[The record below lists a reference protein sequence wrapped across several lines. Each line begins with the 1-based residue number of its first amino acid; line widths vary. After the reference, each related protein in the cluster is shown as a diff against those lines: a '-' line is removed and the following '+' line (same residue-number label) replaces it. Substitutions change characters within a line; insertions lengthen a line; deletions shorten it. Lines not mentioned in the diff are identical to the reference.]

1 MFPYDAIILA
11 TVRTS
16 PKSVEDVLKVMET
29 IDATCT
35 DGDGLKWFNWLYL
48 RVTQAVEARV
58 NSGEFSDS
66 AFMAALDVQFAGYY
80 FAALDAALSGGSAP
94 GCWQAMFDQRNQIAI
109 ARIQFAVAGINAHIN
124 HDLPEAVVA
133 TCRASGVTPQ
143 HGTPEYT
150 SYTALNATLDSLI
163 NTAKQELNFRL
174 LGDALPAVSHLNAT
188 LETWSVSAAR
198 ETAWNNAEILWQ
210 LSGTP
215 LLSATFL
222 QNLDGLTELA
232 SRTLL
237 VPVPMP

>member
-1 MFPYDAIILA
+1 MFPYDATILTA
-11 TVRTS
+11 VRTS
-16 PKSVEDVLKVMET
+16 PESVNDVLEAMQT
-29 IDATCT
+29 IDATCA

-48 RVTQAVEARV
+48 RVTQAVQARV

-66 AFMAALDVQFAGYY
+66 DFMTALDVQFAGYY
-80 FAALDAALSGGSAP
+80 FAALAASLSGGSAP
-94 GCWQAMFDQRNQIAI
+94 GCWQAMFDQRSQIAI
-109 ARIQFAVAGINAHIN
+109 ARIQFAIAGINAHIN

-133 TCRASGVTPQ
+133 TCRASGIMPQ
-143 HGTPEYT
+143 HGTPQYT

-174 LGDALPAVSHLNAT
+174 LGDELPAISHLNAT

-222 QNLDGLTELA
+222 QNLDSLTELA
-232 SRTLL
+232 SRALL